1 MSDKPVSTET
11 AETNNDTKTNAQGA
25 ASTTQPEEQDTWKN
39 GEKFD
44 AEKAQALIEKLRSEA
59 KGKKDLEKK
68 VAAFEKAEQDRKDA
82 ELSELEKANKRIA
95 ELETK
100 TKAAERREMQ
110 RQAAEK
116 HKLPAALAERLKG
129 ETAEEIEADAE
140 ELFKTLPKTQQQGS
154 PTNPPSGGV
163 VKTDQQ
169 MREFLRGGPLPK

>member
-1 MSDKPVSTET
+1 MADDVTGTQAVPQPAATPAPAQVAAPVVNQELWEDGKP
-11 AETNNDTKTNAQGA
+11 
-25 ASTTQPEEQDTWKN
+25 
-39 GEKFD
+39 FD
-44 AEKAQALIEKLRSEA
+44 AAKAKELIEKLRNEN
-59 KGKKDLEKK
+59 KDLKPKAKRADELE
-68 VAAFEKAEQDRKDA
+68 AAEQKRKDA